1 MYIWNYL
8 QFKYYNNIFYLLNKN
23 LIGKL
28 IKRGRKL
35 YAWKLYF
42 ILKYLLK
49 KKIKKDVNII
59 LLIGLIHSL
68 RKVHFIKKRFGSV
81 KKEIPVVLKFE
92 RQIKFALNSWLKY
105 VKSKPNNNIN
115 LKRLVL
121 YICASYKWRGPII
134 KENYILYKKAIENR
148 ILLNFIKK

>member
-1 MYIWNYL
+1 MNIKYYL
-8 QFKYYNNIFYLLNKN
+8 QFKYYSNIFYLLNKT

-28 IKRGRKL
+28 VKKGRKL

-42 ILKYLLK
+42 ILKNLLK
-49 KKIKKDVNII
+49 RKAKKDTNVI

-68 RKVHFIKKRFGSV
+68 RKIHFIKKRFGSV
-81 KKEIPVVLKFE
+81 KKEIPVELKFE

-105 VKSKPNNNIN
+105 VRIKPNYSIN
-115 LKRLVL
+115 LKKLAL
-121 YICASYKWRGPII
+121 YICASFKLRGPII
-134 KENYILYKKAIENR
+134 RDNYILYKKAIENR